1 MALNE
6 EAFEAL
12 VEELQQKS
20 FADARAAYG
29 EKGFQRWR
37 NPKFNGPLDDAD
49 TSAGVKGSCGDFI
62 EIFLKFRDKRV
73 EKASYVTNGCGSSAL
88 CGSFTAE
95 LAHGKDMEGLI
106 GITPSTIIE
115 AIGQLPASDK
125 HCAKLSVMALH
136 KALDEYLTRKVLNK
150 KLYPWKDNTTL

>member
-95 LAHGKDMEGLI
+95 LAHGKDMEELI
-106 GITPSTIIE
+106 TMTPSTIID
-115 AIGQLPASDK
+115 AIGQLPAADK

-136 KALDEYLTRKVLNK
+136 KALDEYINRKVPDKNVHPL
-150 KLYPWKDNTTL
+150 KDRKAL